1 MSNPPSELRIRQ
13 AVRALI
19 ITPETQVLLV
29 RFEFPAGTR
38 WALPGG
44 GLDPGEDHVAAL
56 RRELV
61 EEVGLHHADI
71 GPHIWTREHQIPFI
85 NGQWDGQR
93 EHIHLNFYDYSSGQP
108 VDLAWCPISTIKC
121 PEGFRRP
128 DLILDVNTPEQ
139 YEFMRQL
146 YEYLYP
152 RNPQFHIID
161 TIQWYDLVYK
171 RLKSKHQGNSE

>member
-19 ITPETQVLLV
+19 ITPETEVLLV
-29 RFEFPAGTR
+29 RFEFPTGTR

-93 EHIHLNFYDYSSGQP
+93 ENIHLVKVPSTFAPQP
-108 VDLAWCPISTIKC
+108 TLDWPTLNAEYVFEVRWWEVAEIAQASETTFAPAKLLQHIQNIVEQGVPTHPI
-121 PEGFRRP
+121 
-128 DLILDVNTPEQ
+128 DVE
-139 YEFMRQL
+139 
-146 YEYLYP
+146 
-152 RNPQFHIID
+152 I
-161 TIQWYDLVYK
+161 
-171 RLKSKHQGNSE
+171 